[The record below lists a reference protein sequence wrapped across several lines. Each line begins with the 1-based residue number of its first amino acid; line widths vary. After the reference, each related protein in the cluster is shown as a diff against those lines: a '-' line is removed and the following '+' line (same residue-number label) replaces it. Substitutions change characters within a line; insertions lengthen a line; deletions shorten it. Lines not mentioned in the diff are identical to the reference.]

1 MRIADVLRNKSTE
14 VATVAP
20 AVTVADL
27 IATLVERNIGA
38 LPVLDD
44 EGRLVGI
51 VSERDV
57 VRRLHAG
64 GAGVLGTPVA
74 EIMTREVTTCS
85 PGDDVAQLAA
95 VMTQG
100 RFRHLPVVVDDR
112 LTGIVSIG
120 DLVKARIDVLERERA
135 QLASYISG

>member
-20 AVTVADL
+20 AATVADL
-27 IATLVERNIGA
+27 IATLAERNIGA

-44 EGRLVGI
+44 DGRLVGI

-57 VRRLHAG
+57 VRRLHTG
-64 GAGVLGTPVA
+64 GADVLGTPVA

-100 RFRHLPVVVDDR
+100 RFRHLPR
-112 LTGIVSIG
+112 SEEHTSELQS
-120 DLVKARIDVLERERA
+120 
-135 QLASYISG
+135 